1 MKTNPTITGKIFLPG
16 ADRYQV
22 REAMFEGVRVILS
35 YRGEPYTPAYIQ
47 GISGAAFRIAG
58 ICP

>member
-1 MKTNPTITGKIFLPG
+1 MQTNPTLNEKIILPG
-16 ADRYQV
+16 VDRYQV

-35 YRGEPYTPAYIQ
+35 YRGEPYTPAYFQ
-47 GISGAAFRIAG
+47 GISGAAFRIVG